1 MKSFFKM
8 NIYGLMFFWLV
19 FVVNIFMPLG
29 EVAGQWI
36 MGIGVALLVAHA
48 LELAVV
54 YKRLQKVDRTKP
66 MDMVWVLLIGLF
78 HWVPLLKK

>member
-8 NIYGLMFFWLV
+8 NIYGLVLFWLA

-29 EVAGQWI
+29 EVAGLWI
-36 MGIGVALLVAHA
+36 MGIGVALLFAHA

-66 MDMVWVLLIGLF
+66 MDIVWVLLVGLF

>member
-8 NIYGLMFFWLV
+8 NIYGLVLFWLA

-29 EVAGQWI
+29 EVAGLWI

-54 YKRLQKVDRTKP
+54 YKRLQKIDRTKP
-66 MDMVWVLLIGLF
+66 MDIVWVLLVGLF